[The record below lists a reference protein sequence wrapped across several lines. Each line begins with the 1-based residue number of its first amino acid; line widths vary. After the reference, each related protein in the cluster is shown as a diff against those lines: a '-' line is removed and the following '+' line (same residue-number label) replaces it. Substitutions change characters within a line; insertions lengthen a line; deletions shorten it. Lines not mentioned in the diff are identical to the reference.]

1 MCGRKQ
7 LVLYE
12 YVKTIA
18 VIIFLELN
26 MIKDLTSANVYVL
39 FKYYTRKYSSVCTFA
54 SIENEG
60 DWREEETEGRRRL

>member
-1 MCGRKQ
+1 
-7 LVLYE
+7 
-12 YVKTIA
+12 
-18 VIIFLELN
+18 

>member
-1 MCGRKQ
+1 
-7 LVLYE
+7 
-12 YVKTIA
+12 
-18 VIIFLELN
+18 

-60 DWREEETEGRRRL
+60 DWREEETKGRRRLRWGGYRQVLGSQGRKIIQKV